1 MARTSFA
8 NEIIANYKKI
18 IKVLCDNKL
27 IRRYNELSEK
37 NSGHKKII
45 EYCSKNEFSKYLYDS
60 TISASDLYSFLYQ
73 ENQFNIEFADGSILL
88 FECIIEGK
96 NIIKQRIVFIK
107 IFDNLATIEDTEN
120 SWEYYQSN
128 EEEKNQLSFPI
139 LLRVDYNANEQKL
152 DHPISH
158 LTISN
163 IENCRIPITA
173 NWGFD
178 RFIEFVLQEFFHR
191 YDISFDKINFA
202 STIREEEKKRIH
214 INWEK

>member
-18 IKVLCDNKL
+18 IRVLCDNKL

-45 EYCSKNEFSKYLYDS
+45 EYCSKNEKSKYLYDS
-60 TISASDLYSFLYQ
+60 TISATDLYSYLYQ
-73 ENQFNIEFADGSILL
+73 DNQFNIEFADGSILL

-96 NIIKQRIVFIK
+96 NIIKQRMVFIK
-107 IFDNLATIEDTEN
+107 IFDNLATIKDTED

-128 EEEKNQLSFPI
+128 DEEKNQLSFPI
-139 LLRVDYNANEQKL
+139 LLRIDYNANEQKK
-152 DHPISH
+152 DHPVSH

-173 NWGFD
+173 NWGID

-191 YDISFDKINFA
+191 YDICFDKINFNP
-202 STIREEEKKRIH
+202 TIRDDEKKRVH
-214 INWEK
+214 ISW